1 MAKQQYRVR
10 NWSDYNQS
18 LIQRG
23 SLTFWFDEES
33 IEDWLAEPAFK
44 RGRPKIYSD
53 IAIECALMMGSVFH
67 LPLRAIQGLMRSLI
81 ELAGL
86 PLPTPHYTTLCRRR
100 GLLEIEL
107 QAKHD
112 ITEPLHIAVDST
124 GLKVYGEGEWKVR
137 QHGVDKRRTWRKL
150 HIGVDTVSHQ
160 IVTAVVTTNDYKDSE
175 VMDDLLEQ
183 MPENVTAVSADG
195 AYDTHDIHQTITDK
209 GATALIPPRKDA
221 VLRQHGNCK
230 APANPRDEIL
240 REVKRKGRKKWK
252 SESGYHQRSLAE
264 TAMFRFKQLLGG
276 KLSARIFENQAVEA
290 LLKCKAINK
299 ITSLG
304 MPVASMCN

>member
-1 MAKQQYRVR
+1 MAKQDYRVR

-33 IEDWLAEPAFK
+33 IANWLAEPAFK
-44 RGRPKIYSD
+44 RGRPQIYSD
-53 IAIECALMMGSVFH
+53 IAIECALMIGSVFH
-67 LPLRAIQGLMRSLI
+67 LPLRATQGFMSSLI
-81 ELAGL
+81 ELADL

-100 GLLEIEL
+100 GRLEIEL
-107 QAKHD
+107 EAAHD
-112 ITEPLHIAVDST
+112 MNEPLHIAVDST

-150 HIGVDTVSHQ
+150 HIGVDTATHQ
-160 IVTAVVTTNDYKDSE
+160 IVAAVVTTNDFKDSE
-175 VMDDLLEQ
+175 VMDDILEQ
-183 MPENVTAVSADG
+183 MPNNSRTVSADG
-195 AYDTHDIHQTITDK
+195 AYDTHDIHQAIADK
-209 GATALIPPRKDA
+209 GAVGLIPPRKDA

-230 APANPRDEIL
+230 APAKPRDEVL
-240 REVKRKGRKKWK
+240 RQVKKKGRKNWK
-252 SESGYHQRSLAE
+252 LESGYHQRSLAE

-276 KLSARIFENQAVEA
+276 KLCARIFENQAAEA
-290 LLKCKAINK
+290 LLKCKIINK

-304 MPVASMCN
+304 MPVGSMCG